1 MKKRIYQLAQCVFI
15 ITSFSSCLKVV
26 DKEKEALEKEIR
38 EKEKVVIAEKAI
50 PETEFYFKGENV
62 LKEDLKVEADKV
74 FMDSDAHIYTGPY
87 QLQIFAKKLVVKTG
101 AKIQSFPEG
110 DTAGFNQKGLD
121 GGLVEIKSELA
132 TGELYVY
139 MNGQNSGQGKWGYIQ
154 APFGM
159 LTRGACYPS
168 WGPKGGNGGEAH
180 LSFSESKDFII
191 HPRPSS
197 GAGGRLGE
205 TSYQGNI
212 PNFKNAEHMVFYKSL
227 KDPTCSVAPVPSEA
241 GFLGKICIRRSD
253 ADPAG
258 CIQ

>member
-1 MKKRIYQLAQCVFI
+1 MDKIVVKVNGVIYKRHLVCSHVELAI
-15 ITSFSSCLKVV
+15 L
-26 DKEKEALEKEIR
+26 AG
-38 EKEKVVIAEKAI
+38 A
-50 PETEFYFKGENV
+50 
-62 LKEDLKVEADKV
+62 LKVE
-74 FMDSDAHIYTGPY
+74 M
-87 QLQIFAKKLVVKTG
+87 
-101 AKIQSFPEG
+101 E
-110 DTAGFNQKGLD
+110 
-121 GGLVEIKSELA
+121 
-132 TGELYVY
+132 
-139 MNGQNSGQGKWGYIQ
+139 
-154 APFGM
+154 
-159 LTRGACYPS
+159 
-168 WGPKGGNGGEAH
+168 EAH

-241 GFLGKICIRRSD
+241 GILGKICIRRSD